1 MKGKY
6 TRNAKIVGT
15 VEKIVIQEIM
25 NADNDR
31 KVSKNPVSRG
41 IGKKKSE

>member
-1 MKGKY
+1 MRKS
-6 TRNAKIVGT
+6 VGT
-15 VEKIVIQEIM
+15 VEKIVIREIM

-31 KVSKNPVSRG
+31 KAAKNPVLRS